1 MSNTILNKAKD
12 IFIQEQVEDSF
23 DDYKFIMSVL
33 YDYFKKEVNKMS
45 EKEFKNYFLK
55 TNHTVND
62 FSKYLMFVLNLTDK
76 RTLKDFLSYL
86 GT

>member
-23 DDYKFIMSVL
+23 DDYKFIMNVL

-45 EKEFKNYFLK
+45 EKEFK
-55 TNHTVND
+55 D
-62 FSKYLMFVLNLTDK
+62 YLENELGYSDEMINNLFKIEAVTQWI
-76 RTLKDFLSYL
+76 
-86 GT
+86 